1 MKVGGVRM
9 MEMYAKLSRISEL
22 IIKTDRLIHA
32 AVRADILDRKNG
44 PF

>member
-1 MKVGGVRM
+1 MMK
-9 MEMYAKLSRISEL
+9 MYAKLSRVSEL

-32 AVRADILDRKNG
+32 AVRADILCPKIE